1 MTDGPIVVV
10 GAHIAGLLVHVEAV
24 PREGETV
31 LGHGFEESVDGGK
44 SSNQAVA
51 AAKLGAPTV
60 LVTLLGNDE
69 RGREAL
75 RVFASFGIE
84 TRWCFETPGATD
96 VGFVIL
102 PRSRVPAIV
111 SGIDRSAQIDASLV
125 RSAASAF
132 DGAACVVC
140 CLEASQQAAVA
151 AFELGRAAGATTI
164 LNAAPPGRLEPRI
177 LRLVDVLVLNEHE
190 AAAVACLDEPPAAAK
205 ALLQR
210 CGARGVV
217 VTAGAAGAFVAE
229 GAGVEA
235 IAAPVVEAVDTTGA
249 GDALTGALAVALRSG
264 ASLVT
269 AAELGV
275 RAASLSVT
283 RPGTMLAYPTA
294 QELQCHAK
302 SSA

>member
-1 MTDGPIVVV
+1 VTEKPIVVV
-10 GAHIAGLLVHVEAV
+10 GAHIAGLLVRVEAV

-31 LGHGFEESVDGGK
+31 LGHDLEDSVDGGK

-60 LVTLLGNDE
+60 LVTLLGDDE
-69 RGREAL
+69 RGREARHL
-75 RVFASFGIE
+75 LASFGID
-84 TRWCFETPGATD
+84 TRWCFEAPGSTD

-102 PRSRVPAIV
+102 PPSKVPAIV
-111 SGIDRSAQIDASLV
+111 SGVDRSAQIDGSLV
-125 RSAASAF
+125 RRAAGAF

-164 LNAAPPGRLEPRI
+164 LNAAPSTKLEPQL

-190 AAAVACLDEPPAAAK
+190 AAALAGTRNPPAAAK
-205 ALLQR
+205 ALLR
-210 CGARGVV
+210 RTGAGGVV
-217 VTAGAAGAFVAE
+217 VTAGAEGAVVAD
-229 GAGVEA
+229 GAGVHA
-235 IAAPVVEAVDTTGA
+235 IPAPLVETVDTTGA

-294 QELQCHAK
+294 PELQFHAK
-302 SSA
+302 ISA